1 MAAEAGGL
9 RAERLAQIAPMLQAE
24 VDRDRLAGA
33 VTLVWRKGEL
43 AHLATVGRRDIA
55 EDAPMAS
62 DTLFRI
68 ASMTKPIVS
77 LAALMLAEEGRLG
90 LQDPITLWLPELA
103 GRQVLADPAGP
114 LHDTT
119 PAPREITVEDLL
131 THRSGLAAG
140 FSSVGPIAEAYA
152 ERLGSPRGAPL
163 SPQAWLRALAGLPL
177 SCAPG
182 ARFLYGCSTDVL
194 GLLIARLEG
203 APLGEVLRRR
213 ILAPLG
219 MTSTF
224 FWPSAEERRRLARL
238 YRIPPEPGPLQDAS
252 FPLANSPPAFESGG
266 GGLFSTAL
274 DYLTFARLL
283 LGQGEVDGVRLAQPQ
298 TVALM
303 TANRLT
309 PAQRALPF
317 LGLPDWW
324 RGQGFGL
331 GLSMFLG
338 SDPAGRGAGSP
349 GSFGWPGAF
358 GTWWMA
364 DPAEDMVLIYL
375 IQDSVPPGPQ
385 AVSRFVSAEAPGG
398 RAARAAFQTM
408 VYGAL
413 ER

>member
-1 MAAEAGGL
+1 
-9 RAERLAQIAPMLQAE
+9 MLQAE

-33 VTLVWRKGEL
+33 VTLVWRKGAL
-43 AHLATVGRRDIA
+43 AHLSAVGRRDVA
-55 EDAPMAS
+55 ADAPTTV

-77 LAALMLAEEGRLG
+77 LCALMLVEEGRLR
-90 LQDPITLWLPELA
+90 LEDPIARWTPELT

-114 LHDTT
+114 LDETA

-131 THRSGLAAG
+131 THRSGIAAG
-140 FSSVGPIAEAYA
+140 FSSAGPVAQAYA

-163 SPQAWLRALAGLPL
+163 SPDDWLRALATLPL

-182 ARFLYGCSTDVL
+182 ERFIYGCSTDVL
-194 GLLIARLEG
+194 GLLIARIEG

-219 MTSTF
+219 MDSTF
-224 FWPSAEERRRLARL
+224 FWPSAQERRRLARL
-238 YRIPPEPGPLQDAS
+238 YRIPAESGPLEDVS
-252 FPLANSPPAFESGG
+252 FPLGDRPPAFESGG

-274 DYLTFARLL
+274 DYLKFARLL
-283 LGQGEVDGVRLAQPQ
+283 LGQGEVDGVRLARPE

-303 TANRLT
+303 TTNRLT
-309 PAQRALPF
+309 PRQRAQSF
-317 LGLPDWW
+317 LGVTDWW

-338 SDPAGRGAGSP
+338 ADPSGRGAGSP

-364 DPAEDMVLIYL
+364 DPAEEMVLIYL
-375 IQDSVPPGPQ
+375 IQDSILPSPQ
-385 AVSRFVSAEAPGG
+385 TVSRFVSTEAPGG
-398 RAARAAFQTM
+398 RAARATFQTL
-408 VYGAL
+408 VYSAL
-413 ER
+413 DR